1 MNHPSVRNYR
11 APIELALNSQVLYL
25 CFGYGTGDTFNA
37 MIHLAKAAPMREYE
51 LIIKAPQLNLVLFL
65 LGHFGRKPSVIH
77 SVDYWKH
84 DFAPQFMPSN
94 PGIALTRGVE
104 PNAVRSG
111 VIDFWH
117 NPFNYQKIIPLQ
129 DDDFRAWQ
137 AYFQSVPPKEELP
150 DGAVVIFQTAGANF
164 SQYIPD
170 WARMVRTL
178 KESGVEHV
186 YVNQSGVS
194 EYGDEG
200 IDGATPL
207 SLPHDELV
215 RTFSGPRRHSIVS
228 VRSGVLDILRFCR
241 QRALVLYQPQPSGI
255 FETCRFGLL
264 RHEFDLIETM
274 CPNVSPEHQHQVIDL
289 LLSGFIASQIVR

>member
-1 MNHPSVRNYR
+1 MTPPNVCGYR
-11 APIELALNSQVLYL
+11 TPKELVLNPRSLYM

-37 MIHLAKAAPMREYE
+37 MIHLAKATPLREYE

-65 LGHFGRKPSVIH
+65 LGHFSQQPRVIH
-77 SVDYWKH
+77 SVEYWKH
-84 DFAPQFMPSN
+84 DFAPQFMHVN
-94 PGIALTRGVE
+94 PGIAFVRGVE
-104 PNAVRSG
+104 PNAVRNG

-117 NPFNYQKIIPLQ
+117 NPFNYQKIIPLEE
-129 DDDFRAWQ
+129 DDFRSWQ
-137 AYFQSVPPKEELP
+137 AYFRAVPPKVELP

-164 SQYIPD
+164 NQYIPD
-170 WARMVRTL
+170 WTRMVRTL
-178 KESGVEHV
+178 KACGVEHV

-200 IDGATPL
+200 IVGATPL

-215 RTFSGPRRHSIVS
+215 RTFSSARRHSIVS

-274 CPNVSPEHQHQVIDL
+274 CPNVSAEHQHQVIDL
-289 LLSGFIASQIVR
+289 YLSGFIASQIVR